1 MPTHDYGQETTF
13 YQQLQSHLGLDLRDK
28 RGKRHCLA
36 FILLGLTIG
45 LLRKRDGKLSSIHRS
60 MVNTNLSLCNFLN
73 IEQQEVVSRPHLP
86 RVLPKVNLAVFE
98 QLLFN
103 YYGLELSDEEKQW
116 FAGDGKELRGSIEK
130 GDKRGE
136 ALVQLVRHDDRNVLG
151 QGRYNGTKESEKPC
165 LQGLLLKT
173 GAVGQKITADALHL
187 CPATTEP
194 IAQAGGIFLIGLKEN
209 QKELLEDMAKHASCF
224 KAVDQDVTVEKGHGR
239 LEQRAYFHYD
249 VSTEYFEARWAK
261 SNFQSLFKVERKRLN
276 LKTGQQSDEVAYYIS
291 NGSAENEEGYFAAIR
306 NHWAVEVSNH
316 IRDVSLQE
324 DQLRTKK
331 KPVTQ
336 LMASLRTL
344 VIKLLGLDKPKSIVA
359 QLEFFQDNFSAL
371 MQWLRKI
378 NFL

>member
-1 MPTHDYGQETTF
+1 
-13 YQQLQSHLGLDLRDK
+13 
-28 RGKRHCLA
+28 
-36 FILLGLTIG
+36 
-45 LLRKRDGKLSSIHRS
+45 
-60 MVNTNLSLCNFLN
+60 
-73 IEQQEVVSRPHLP
+73 
-86 RVLPKVNLAVFE
+86 
-98 QLLFN
+98 
-103 YYGLELSDEEKQW
+103 
-116 FAGDGKELRGSIEK
+116 
-130 GDKRGE
+130 
-136 ALVQLVRHDDRNVLG
+136 
-151 QGRYNGTKESEKPC
+151 
-165 LQGLLLKT
+165 
-173 GAVGQKITADALHL
+173 
-187 CPATTEP
+187 
-194 IAQAGGIFLIGLKEN
+194 
-209 QKELLEDMAKHASCF
+209 MAKHASCF